1 MWRLGPQCKG
11 SAMKTNLAKSATA
24 VLLGIAAFSAAFASS
39 ALAQPDSTVTGI
51 FTESGP
57 SSTPYTSPAGGYQVA
72 DSGELWASCS
82 GLLTTPGNA
91 VHNSAS
97 SAWAKKSYE
106 GTITGVDAG
115 AWHLN
120 ASCFLD
126 VYAGVTYN
134 PTSPV
139 WVENHRSEATG
150 TVEIRGDFGD
160 LLDETECAVD
170 NYTSIGTTTYN
181 ATGCESDVYPN
192 AGEYKVAASDA
203 PNAGTSASTA
213 TPGLIINNWLFSET
227 CDFFLY
233 CKAAQ
238 YIYSNEEEDAEFLT
252 IVDSSDPAMP
262 GWTGALN
269 SYEVIGGVLFHIRT
283 HPIP

>member
-1 MWRLGPQCKG
+1 MTNKLKG
-11 SAMKTNLAKSATA
+11 LRRFAASMAA
-24 VLLGIAAFSAAFASS
+24 VLLGIGVFSAAFVSS
-39 ALAQPDSTVTGI
+39 ALAQPDSTVTST

-57 SSTPYTSPAGGYQVA
+57 SSTAYTSPAGGYQVA
-72 DSGELWASCS
+72 DSGELWANCS

-97 SAWAKKSYE
+97 SAWAKKTYGGE
-106 GTITGVDAG
+106 ITGVDAG

-139 WVENHRSEATG
+139 WVENHRAEATG

-160 LLDETECAVD
+160 ALDETECAVD
-170 NYTSIGTTTYN
+170 NYTSVGTTTYN
-181 ATGCESDVYPN
+181 ATGCQSDVYAN
-192 AGEYKVAASDA
+192 AGEYKVVASDA

-213 TPGLIINNWLFSET
+213 TPGLIANTWYLGEI
-227 CDFFLY
+227 CVFFLY

-252 IVDSSDPAMP
+252 SVDSPDPTAP
-262 GWTGALN
+262 GWTGTLN
-269 SYEVIGGVLFHIRT
+269 SYEIIGGIFYHIRT